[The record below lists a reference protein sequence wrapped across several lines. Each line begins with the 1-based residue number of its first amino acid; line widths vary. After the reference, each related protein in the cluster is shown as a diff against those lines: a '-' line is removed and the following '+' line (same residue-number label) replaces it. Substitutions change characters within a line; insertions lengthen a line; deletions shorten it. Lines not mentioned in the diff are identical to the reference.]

1 MVYRQENFKNA
12 GVQLYKSGLHS
23 KSHFGVVG
31 GICLMKLEIHLP
43 DEEKS
48 PSLESFNV
56 VKQGSQTNIS
66 KTHEKGLLNAC
77 AVMYAYL
84 GW

>member
-1 MVYRQENFKNA
+1 
-12 GVQLYKSGLHS
+12 
-23 KSHFGVVG
+23 
-31 GICLMKLEIHLP
+31 MKLEIHLP